1 MTKKSYKFKPLRDK
15 IVSALIVLE
24 KLPFFIVIQRSL
36 AIVLPLIM
44 VGAFSLSI
52 RYFPFAPVISILDK
66 HVGMQWTHAMD
77 NLISG
82 TMGIVSLAVLCT
94 FSGVMTMFANQTR
107 RGTFISPVMSIVV
120 VMSCFFVIF
129 TPADNASWESVF
141 SIGKGLLPTLCV
153 AIAGCTLFLRLS
165 RFKFLRWSL
174 GAVGHDPVVRDIL
187 TVLPAGVLTI
197 VSAALLRG
205 ILNFMD
211 ITDVHAAI
219 RNLLFLP
226 FTDVKNGLGFGLSY
240 TALSQFFWLFGAHGP
255 NLLFAVEE
263 NILVPAI
270 HANNLAISQGLNP
283 DLIFTKTFF
292 DMFTRMGGS
301 GSTLCLIAAVLLR
314 SKDKGIRKLCEFA
327 AVPAFCNVNEPL
339 LFGIPLVLNPVYIIP
354 FIITP
359 LLQTIIGYGATV
371 LGFLPFTT
379 EIINW
384 TTPIFISGYVA
395 SGNLSGAVVQGV
407 NFAIGVACYVPFV
420 ILADHLREIR
430 GERMLATLKNAAL
443 NQELRS
449 KTNGI
454 LDLPGEEGRFAKAI
468 ADDLKSAVKQTEQIY
483 MVYQPQIAEC
493 GQFVSGVEALLRWKH
508 PIYGE
513 ISPELTVTIA
523 EELGIM
529 NHLGLLIFSKGC
541 QQRAAWKGI
550 VEDRFSMAV
559 NIVPQQLT
567 DPNFQKNIFEIIKQN
582 GLTPETMELEITESN
597 ILEPDENTLKTLQ
610 RLRHK
615 GIRIAIDDFGMGH
628 TSFRYLHSFPVS
640 KIKIDRSLTIE
651 DARKINDEI
660 IKSVLELGK
669 TLKIS
674 TIIEGVETQ
683 EQLARFINMGCANFQ
698 GYFFSR
704 PLTAENCIAFIR
716 DYSVNPQIA

>member
-1 MTKKSYKFKPLRDK
+1 MTKKSYKFKPLQNR
-15 IVSALIVLE
+15 IISALLVLE
-24 KLPFFIVIQRSL
+24 KLPFLIVIQRSL

-52 RYFPFAPVISILDK
+52 RYFPFSPVVSILDK
-66 HVGMQWTHAMD
+66 FFGTQWTHAMD

-94 FSGVMTMFANQTR
+94 FSGAMTMFVNQKR
-107 RGTFISPVMSIVV
+107 QGPFISPVMSIVV

-153 AIAGCTLFLRLS
+153 AVAACTIFLRLS
-165 RFKFLRWSL
+165 RYKFLRWSL

-205 ILNFMD
+205 ILNVME

-226 FTDVKNGLGFGLSY
+226 FSDVKNGLGFGLGY
-240 TALSQFFWLFGAHGP
+240 TALSQFFWMFGAHGP

-270 HANNLAISQGLNP
+270 HANNLAVGQGLDP
-283 DLIFTKTFF
+283 SLIFTKTFF
-292 DMFTRMGGS
+292 DMYTRMGGS
-301 GSTLCLIAAVLLR
+301 GSTLCLIAAVLLK
-314 SKDKGIRKLCEFA
+314 SKDRGIRKLCVFA
-327 AVPAFCNVNEPL
+327 AIPAFCNVNEPL
-339 LFGIPLVLNPVYIIP
+339 LFGIPLVLNPVYVIP
-354 FIITP
+354 FIVTP
-359 LLQTIIGYGATV
+359 LLQTLIGYIST
-371 LGFLPFTT
+371 LSGFLPFTT

-384 TTPIFISGYVA
+384 TTPVFISGYVA
-395 SGNLSGAVVQGV
+395 SGNLSGTVVQGV
-407 NFAIGVACYVPFV
+407 NFTIGVACYIPFV
-420 ILADHLREIR
+420 ILADHVREIR
-430 GERMLATLKNAAL
+430 GARMLATLKNAARNL
-443 NQELRS
+443 ELRS

-468 ADDLKSAVKQTEQIY
+468 ADDLNSAVNQTEQIY

-493 GQFVSGVEALLRWKH
+493 GRFVSGVEALLRWKH

-513 ISPELTVTIA
+513 ISPEITVTIA

-529 NHLGLLIFSKGC
+529 NYLGLLIFTKGC

-550 VEDRFSMAV
+550 VDDRFSMAV

-567 DPNFQKNIFEIIKQN
+567 DPDFQKTVFEIIHQH
-582 GLTPETMELEITESN
+582 GLTPEMMELEITESS
-597 ILEPDENTLKTLQ
+597 ILEPDETTLNTLQ
-610 RLRHK
+610 RLHHK

-628 TSFRYLHSFPVS
+628 TSFRYLRSFPVS
-640 KIKIDRSLTIE
+640 KIKIDRSLTIK

-660 IKSVLELGK
+660 IKSVLELSK

-683 EQLARFINMGCANFQ
+683 AQLTRFINMGCANFQ

-704 PLTAENCIAFIR
+704 PLSAEHCIEFIR
-716 DYSVNPQIA
+716 DYSAAPKTA